1 MSTGTHLAIHR
12 TGTGAP
18 LVLLH
23 ALGSSSHSWE
33 PVLPYLVDGFEVLA
47 VDLPGFGASPAPAG
61 SEHAA
66 PAALAAA
73 VDVALGEA
81 GIHDPHVVGNSLGGW
96 VALEL
101 AHLRPVASL
110 TLLSPAGMWA
120 GDTPW
125 YCRLSLRGTRWL
137 TQHAQRLLD
146 RLVEH
151 RLGRIL
157 ALGQTHGH
165 PTRVSPDQARAAVHE
180 MASCAGFDAALEAT
194 RHLHYRR
201 RDDDRSQPPT
211 TVAFGSRDRLLLLP
225 QWRGTGELP
234 ADAVVG
240 RLPGC
245 GHIPMYDDPAAVV
258 RLITDTVTRSRPS
271 AEAPA
276 TTGPTQIRGT

>member
-1 MSTGTHLAIHR
+1 MSTGTKLAIHR

-23 ALGSSSHSWE
+23 ALGSSSHAWE
-33 PVLPYLVDGFEVLA
+33 PVLPYLLDGFEVLA
-47 VDLPGFGASPAPAG
+47 VDLPGFGGSPALTG
-61 SEHAA
+61 SEQVT

-73 VDVALGEA
+73 VDAALSEA

-101 AHLRPVASL
+101 AQLRPVATL

-125 YCRLSLRGTRWL
+125 YCRVSLRGTRWL

-165 PTRVSPDQARAAVHE
+165 PTRVSPDQARAAIHE
-180 MASCAGFDAALEAT
+180 MGSCTGFDAALEAT
-194 RHLHYRR
+194 THLHYRR
-201 RDDDRSQPPT
+201 PDDDRPTPPT
-211 TVAFGSRDRLLLLP
+211 TVAFGSRDRLLLLR
-225 QWRGTGELP
+225 QWRRTGELP
-234 ADAVVG
+234 LDAVVG

-245 GHIPMYDDPAAVV
+245 GHIPMYDDPAAVAQ
-258 RLITDTVTRSRPS
+258 LITGTVARSTPNR
-271 AEAPA
+271 AA
-276 TTGPTQIRGT
+276 GNHQPTQIRGT